1 MRSLEQGK
9 LMKLVSMINQ
19 ILIVMAAVQ
28 VHVLLMAIH
37 TVIFTKYFAFLGN
50 SIAFS
55 LHGNDPDQIFTS
67 KI

>member
-1 MRSLEQGK
+1 MN
-9 LMKLVSMINQ
+9 LVSMINQ
-19 ILIVMAAVQ
+19 IFTVMATVQ

-37 TVIFTKYFAFLGN
+37 AVIFTKHFASLGN